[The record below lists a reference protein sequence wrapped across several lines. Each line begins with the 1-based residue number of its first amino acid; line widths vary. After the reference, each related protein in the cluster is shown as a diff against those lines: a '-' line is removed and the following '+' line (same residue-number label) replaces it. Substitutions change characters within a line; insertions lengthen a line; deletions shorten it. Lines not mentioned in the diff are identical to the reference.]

1 MIDFRSLGNKLN
13 SFRLRVV
20 TRIKSYYIDLYVEK
34 SPEVSYPD
42 PSELTPEMRYVI
54 ELEKAGKLRQVA
66 KGMWEYTNK

>member
-1 MIDFRSLGNKLN
+1 MLNLNFFKNKLN

-42 PSELTPEMRYVI
+42 PSELTPEMRYVL